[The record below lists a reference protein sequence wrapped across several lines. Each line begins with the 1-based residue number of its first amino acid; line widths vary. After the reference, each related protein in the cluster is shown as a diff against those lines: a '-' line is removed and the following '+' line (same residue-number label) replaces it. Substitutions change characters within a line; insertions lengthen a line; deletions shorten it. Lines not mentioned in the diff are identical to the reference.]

1 MKPRTRAFQTCLVLV
16 EKTEAFGHSGSS
28 KQMEQRLSYRS
39 KPVLVSKSMP
49 TLVLQRAAIAPAT
62 VHDVPP
68 IVHEVLRSSG
78 QPLDPTTRAI
88 MEPRFGYDFSQ
99 VRVHADGRAAESARA
114 VRALAYTV
122 GQDVVLGM
130 EQHSPKSSKGKQL
143 LAHELVHVVQQR
155 SNKALGG
162 KITVDSPDGR
172 YEREAQRL
180 SAHILRGQPL
190 ERVDAIL
197 SRGLLAL
204 QRDNGDEEPVCR
216 EPSLEFLECV
226 PPTNEHGLGQPTG
239 RATVNPEIAHLP
251 WSRNVDNFESAVY
264 DLSYRSER
272 GNLSR
277 WLRVMYSDGTEVDIN
292 IFSDLVGE
300 TLLPET
306 VRDAIARGYVG
317 DGGRVFPERLNSQ
330 TVPRLWAARQSAL
343 DVMDEYN
350 VQFIRMTMPVVT
362 FIITMPL
369 VTVGSGPPRATRR
382 PISRGSVPRL
392 TEGSSL
398 IGQLRRAGI
407 SFSEADIV
415 FITRTPTGRIVWL
428 ETGTTSAGMRHILIR
443 HGNDFARIG
452 LRGEAEIQNTLLR
465 LTRTQ
470 SPVRISGGGVHV
482 YRLAIGGTQRGI
494 RIVIG
499 DNGFIVTAHPAP
511 L

>member
-1 MKPRTRAFQTCLVLV
+1 MGNTVQQLARRLHLGHPRLSEDVLVLPWGASCEKDALVRGRASRPSTSSFRPSIAPKRDMKPRTRAFQTCLVLV

-180 SAHILRGQPL
+180 SAHILRAGNVTL
-190 ERVDAIL
+190 ERVDAVVRGFSLYREIMGMR
-197 SRGLLAL
+197 SRCVG
-204 QRDNGDEEPVCR
+204 
-216 EPSLEFLECV
+216 SHHSEFLECV
-226 PPTNEHGLGQPTG
+226 PPTNEHGLGQPN
-239 RATVNPEIAHLP
+239 RKSSRVNPEIAHLP

-264 DLSYRSER
+264 DLSYR
-272 GNLSR
+272 
-277 WLRVMYSDGTEVDIN
+277 
-292 IFSDLVGE
+292 GE
-300 TLLPET
+300 
-306 VRDAIARGYVG
+306 
-317 DGGRVFPERLNSQ
+317 
-330 TVPRLWAARQSAL
+330 
-343 DVMDEYN
+343 
-350 VQFIRMTMPVVT
+350 
-362 FIITMPL
+362 
-369 VTVGSGPPRATRR
+369 
-382 PISRGSVPRL
+382 
-392 TEGSSL
+392 
-398 IGQLRRAGI
+398 RRALFRDGCK
-407 SFSEADIV
+407 SHV
-415 FITRTPTGRIVWL
+415 FGW
-428 ETGTTSAGMRHILIR
+428 
-443 HGNDFARIG
+443 
-452 LRGEAEIQNTLLR
+452 
-465 LTRTQ
+465 
-470 SPVRISGGGVHV
+470 
-482 YRLAIGGTQRGI
+482 YRSRYQH
-494 RIVIG
+494 
-499 DNGFIVTAHPAP
+499 F
-511 L
+511 